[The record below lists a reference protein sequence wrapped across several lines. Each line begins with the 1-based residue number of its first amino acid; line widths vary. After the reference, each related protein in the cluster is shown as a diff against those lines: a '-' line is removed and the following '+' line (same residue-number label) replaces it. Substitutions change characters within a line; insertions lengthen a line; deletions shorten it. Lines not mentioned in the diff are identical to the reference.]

1 LVINLTNGQ
10 QIVIGVGQSTGT
22 VQFTAPDNVHSTNL
36 DLTNAIKDV
45 SGGNYEELTASGET
59 TVTVTDGPGTE
70 DTTGLKLT
78 ATPSVNEGGE
88 ITYTATLTNPA
99 GTAMTITLS
108 NGESITIAAGETSGS
123 VTVAAPDDDVY
134 IDAGQVEATITG
146 TSGGD
151 FENLAVDNTPAVTEV
166 NDTIDPSTVKLT
178 ADVSTIG
185 EGGVITYTATVSA
198 PVTGTPLV
206 INLTNGQQI
215 VIGVGQSTGTVQ
227 FTA

>member
-1 LVINLTNGQ
+1 
-10 QIVIGVGQSTGT
+10 
-22 VQFTAPDNVHSTNL
+22 
-36 DLTNAIKDV
+36 
-45 SGGNYEELTASGET
+45 
-59 TVTVTDGPGTE
+59 
-70 DTTGLKLT
+70 
-78 ATPSVNEGGE
+78 NEGGE

-185 EGGVITYTATVSA
+185 EGGVIT
-198 PVTGTPLV
+198 
-206 INLTNGQQI
+206 
-215 VIGVGQSTGTVQ
+215 
-227 FTA
+227 